1 MFSSFSF
8 SNLSSVVVFLLVT
21 IPALYKLIK
30 PLIEAKV
37 TTEKNAHIKQHMET
51 GLKIANAVVPEMA
64 VMAGLSNADRKKEA
78 IRFVNAQLQAKGINL
93 DASLIEG
100 LVEQAYQYYKHTLKG
115 DVHKVVPVT
124 EETPTAPVGTVAAPV
139 EPATSVQSTPA
150 TAHPAPSTD
159 TSVQDDGAQEIANL
173 NK

>member
-1 MFSSFSF
+1 MFSSFNF

-21 IPALYKLIK
+21 IPALYKLVK

-37 TTEKNAHIKQHMET
+37 ATEKNAHIKQYMET

-64 VMAGLSNADRKKEA
+64 VMAGLSNADRKKES
-78 IRFVNAQLQAKGINL
+78 IRFVDAQLQAKGINL

-115 DVHKVVPVT
+115 DVHKVTTTT
-124 EETPTAPVGTVAAPV
+124 EEIPTTPVETVAAPV
-139 EPATSVQSTPA
+139 ATPVTVQSTPA
-150 TAHPAPSTD
+150 TD

>member
-1 MFSSFSF
+1 
-8 SNLSSVVVFLLVT
+8 
-21 IPALYKLIK
+21 
-30 PLIEAKV
+30 
-37 TTEKNAHIKQHMET
+37 MET

-100 LVEQAYQYYKHTLKG
+100 LVEQAYQYYKHSLKG
-115 DVHKVVPVT
+115 DVHKIAPAA
-124 EETPTAPVGTVAAPV
+124 EATPTTPTGTVDAPVVAA
-139 EPATSVQSTPA
+139 TVQTTPA
-150 TAHPAPSTD
+150 TD
-159 TSVQDDGAQEIANL
+159 TSIQDDGAQEVANL

>member
-1 MFSSFSF
+1 MFSSFNF

-21 IPALYKLIK
+21 IPALYKLVH

-37 TTEKNAHIKQHMET
+37 ATEKNSHVKQYMET

-64 VMAGLSNADRKKEA
+64 VMAGLSSADRKKEA
-78 IRFVNAQLQAKGINL
+78 IRFVDAQLQAKGINL

-115 DVHKVVPVT
+115 DVHKVATAT
-124 EETPTAPVGTVAAPV
+124 EETPTTPV
-139 EPATSVQSTPA
+139 EPATPVQSTPA
-150 TAHPAPSTD
+150 TVQSAPATD
-159 TSVQDDGAQEIANL
+159 TSVQDDGAQEVAIL
-173 NK
+173 SK

>member
-1 MFSSFSF
+1 MFSSFNF
-8 SNLSSVVVFLLVT
+8 SNLSSVVVFLLAT

-37 TTEKNAHIKQHMET
+37 TTEKNVHIKQHMEA

-115 DVHKVVPVT
+115 DVRKVATTAEAIPTTPV
-124 EETPTAPVGTVAAPV
+124 ETVNAPVVAATVQPK
-139 EPATSVQSTPA
+139 PATDTP
-150 TAHPAPSTD
+150 
-159 TSVQDDGAQEIANL
+159 VQDDGAQEVANL

>member
-1 MFSSFSF
+1 MFSSFNF

-30 PLIEAKV
+30 PLIEEKV

-115 DVHKVVPVT
+115 DVHKVATTT
-124 EETPTAPVGTVAAPV
+124 EATPIAPVGTVDAPV
-139 EPATSVQSTPA
+139 VASAIAQSAPA
-150 TAHPAPSTD
+150 TD
-159 TSVQDDGAQEIANL
+159 TSIQDDGAQEVANL

>member
-1 MFSSFSF
+1 MFSSFNF

-37 TTEKNAHIKQHMET
+37 TTEKNTHIKQHMEA
-51 GLKIANAVVPEMA
+51 GLKIANAIVPEMA

-100 LVEQAYQYYKHTLKG
+100 LVEQAYQYYKHSLKG
-115 DVHKVVPVT
+115 DVHKIAPAA
-124 EETPTAPVGTVAAPV
+124 EATPTAPVATVDAPIV
-139 EPATSVQSTPA
+139 ASTVQSTP
-150 TAHPAPSTD
+150 TTD
-159 TSVQDDGAQEIANL
+159 TSVQDDGAQEVANL

>member
-1 MFSSFSF
+1 MFSSFNF

-30 PLIEAKV
+30 PLIEAKI
-37 TTEKNAHIKQHMET
+37 TTEKNAHIKQHMEA

-78 IRFVNAQLQAKGINL
+78 IRFVNAQLQTKGINL

-100 LVEQAYQYYKHTLKG
+100 LVEQAYQHYKHVLKG
-115 DVHKVVPVT
+115 DVHKVTTTAEATSTTPVGKVD
-124 EETPTAPVGTVAAPV
+124 APVVAATVQPTT
-139 EPATSVQSTPA
+139 ATET
-150 TAHPAPSTD
+150 TA
-159 TSVQDDGAQEIANL
+159 QDDGAQEIANL

>member
-1 MFSSFSF
+1 MFSSFNF

-78 IRFVNAQLQAKGINL
+78 IRFVDTQLQAKGINL

-115 DVHKVVPVT
+115 DVHKVAT
-124 EETPTAPVGTVAAPV
+124 TAEATPTAPVET
-139 EPATSVQSTPA
+139 ATLAQPTPA
-150 TAHPAPSTD
+150 TVQPSTTTD
-159 TSVQDDGAQEIANL
+159 TSVQDDGAQEVANL